1 MKTRLLPLVLATFAA
16 SWLPRTA
23 SAGPVPFTAAG
34 ANAAAITP
42 ARDAFRA
49 AVGGG
54 SVAGPNGSFGGVR
67 REINWDGVPDI
78 FATPNDLP
86 ADFFNVNSPRG
97 VIFLPND
104 PGDTFQVSATAAS
117 GLGVEF
123 SNVDPSYDDIFQT
136 FSAERL
142 FNTRRDTTM
151 DVVFRV
157 PGTNTP
163 ASVNAFGV
171 IFTDVDVNA
180 RLRFFDVND
189 LLLGEFFAP
198 SFNEGL
204 SFLGVMFNAGE
215 RVGRVRIISGNTTM
229 NPGNLDGNGVDIVAM
244 DDFIYAEPVA
254 AVPEP
259 ATLVLL
265 GTGVAGLIAKARRR
279 NRHQL
284 Q

>member
-1 MKTRLLPLVLATFAA
+1 
-16 SWLPRTA
+16 
-23 SAGPVPFTAAG
+23 
-34 ANAAAITP
+34 
-42 ARDAFRA
+42 
-49 AVGGG
+49 
-54 SVAGPNGSFGGVR
+54 
-67 REINWDGVPDI
+67 
-78 FATPNDLP
+78 
-86 ADFFNVNSPRG
+86 
-97 VIFLPND
+97 
-104 PGDTFQVSATAAS
+104 
-117 GLGVEF
+117 
-123 SNVDPSYDDIFQT
+123 
-136 FSAERL
+136 
-142 FNTRRDTTM
+142 M

-180 RLRFFDVND
+180 RLRFFDLND
-189 LLLGEFFAP
+189 QLLGEFAAP

-259 ATLVLL
+259 ATLLLL

>member
-16 SWLPRTA
+16 SWLPEPLPRGQSCSLRPAPMQPRSHQHVTR
-23 SAGPVPFTAAG
+23 SGP
-34 ANAAAITP
+34 
-42 ARDAFRA
+42 RS
-49 AVGGG
+49 AVGAWPGQT
-54 SVAGPNGSFGGVR
+54 VVR
-67 REINWDGVPDI
+67 RRGEINWDGVPDI

-157 PGTNTP
+157 PPAPTP
-163 ASVNAFGV
+163 
-171 IFTDVDVNA
+171 
-180 RLRFFDVND
+180 RR
-189 LLLGEFFAP
+189 P
-198 SFNEGL
+198 STP
-204 SFLGVMFNAGE
+204 SA
-215 RVGRVRIISGNTTM
+215 
-229 NPGNLDGNGVDIVAM
+229 
-244 DDFIYAEPVA
+244 
-254 AVPEP
+254 
-259 ATLVLL
+259 
-265 GTGVAGLIAKARRR
+265 
-279 NRHQL
+279 
-284 Q
+284 